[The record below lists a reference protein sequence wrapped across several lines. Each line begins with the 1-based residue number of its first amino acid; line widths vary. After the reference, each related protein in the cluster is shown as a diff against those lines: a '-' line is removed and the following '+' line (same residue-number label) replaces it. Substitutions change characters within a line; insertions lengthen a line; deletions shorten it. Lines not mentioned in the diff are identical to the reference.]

1 MRRDFPERSGS
12 FPRLSSPVLQAACGL
27 GTVVTAP
34 DFAAAVPVHRGR
46 FFGVPVRSRPIFT
59 IFACMK
65 LTFLGT
71 GTSQGVPVI
80 GCRCKVCT
88 SADRRDNRLRTSAM
102 VEACGVRMVIDA
114 GPDFRC
120 QMLRAGVSRLDAI
133 LLTHEH
139 KDHTGGIDDV
149 RAFNFVDYPP
159 VIHPVDIYAA
169 PAAARVVRKDYDYA
183 FEEEKYRGAPDIR
196 LHEIDVARPL
206 EIAGERIVPV
216 SGHHSERFEVTG
228 YRIGRLAYL
237 TGFKT
242 IADAEVGKLIG
253 VELLV
258 VNALR
263 FRPHPSHFNVG
274 EALALIAR
282 VAPRR
287 ALITHVSHEIGR
299 HAATTALLPRGVELA
314 YDGLEIII

>member
-46 FFGVPVRSRPIFT
+46 FFGVPIRSRPIFT

-228 YRIGRLAYL
+228 YRIGRMAYL
-237 TGFKT
+237 TDFKT

-263 FRPHPSHFNVG
+263 FRPHPSHFNVE

>member
-34 DFAAAVPVHRGR
+34 EFAAAVPVHRGR

-228 YRIGRLAYL
+228 YRIGRMAYL
-237 TGFKT
+237 TDFKT

>member
-102 VEACGVRMVIDA
+102 VEACGVRMVI
-114 GPDFRC
+114 
-120 QMLRAGVSRLDAI
+120 
-133 LLTHEH
+133 
-139 KDHTGGIDDV
+139 GGLDDV

-159 VIHPVDIYAA
+159 LVHKVDIYAA
-169 PAAARVVRKDYDYA
+169 PHTLGVVRKDFDYA
-183 FEEEKYRGAPDIR
+183 FAQDKYRGVPEIE
-196 LHEIDVARPL
+196 LHELDVTRPFRVGGL
-206 EIAGERIVPV
+206 EVVPV
-216 SGHHSERFEVTG
+216 SGHHSDRFAVTG

-237 TGFKT
+237 TDFKT
-242 IADAEVGKLIG
+242 IGDAEVEKLRG
-253 VELLV
+253 VEVLV

-263 FRPHPSHFNVG
+263 FTEHYSHFNVA

-282 VAPRR
+282 VAPRE
-287 ALITHVSHEIGR
+287 AYLTHMSHDIGL
-299 HAATTALLPRGVELA
+299 HAVTEPTLPRGVHMA
-314 YDGLEIII
+314 YDTLQLEIND

>member
-1 MRRDFPERSGS
+1 
-12 FPRLSSPVLQAACGL
+12 
-27 GTVVTAP
+27 
-34 DFAAAVPVHRGR
+34 
-46 FFGVPVRSRPIFT
+46 
-59 IFACMK
+59 MK

-228 YRIGRLAYL
+228 YRIGRMAYL
-237 TGFKT
+237 TDFKT